1 MTECQGAV
9 CRPEQICIG
18 ASAPCPDW
26 ARTTPTRIRSS
37 ISSAPPFPFPPTFI
51 CSAPI
56 HRLSAHL
63 IPLLVTPAATPP
75 LVRPPAFERILPP
88 YLPAPYALVY
98 VSGAAELLG
107 ALGVLVPGLRR
118 YAGWGLLLL
127 ALAVFPANVHMA
139 LHPADFEGI
148 PAWALYLRLPLQVAL
163 VGWIYWALGLRIR
176 T

>member
-1 MTECQGAV
+1 M
-9 CRPEQICIG
+9 
-18 ASAPCPDW
+18 
-26 ARTTPTRIRSS
+26 
-37 ISSAPPFPFPPTFI
+37 
-51 CSAPI
+51 
-56 HRLSAHL
+56 HRFSVYLIALLFAAAGTAHF
-63 IPLLVTPAATPP
+63 
-75 LVRPPAFERILPP
+75 VRPSAFARIVPP

-107 ALGVLVPGLRR
+107 ALGVLVPDLRR

>member
-1 MTECQGAV
+1 M
-9 CRPEQICIG
+9 
-18 ASAPCPDW
+18 
-26 ARTTPTRIRSS
+26 
-37 ISSAPPFPFPPTFI
+37 
-51 CSAPI
+51 
-56 HRLSAHL
+56 HRFSVYLIALLFAAAGTAHF
-63 IPLLVTPAATPP
+63 
-75 LVRPPAFERILPP
+75 VRPSAFARIVPP

-107 ALGVLVPGLRR
+107 ALGVLVPGLRE

-127 ALAVFPANVHMA
+127 ALVVFPANVHMA

>member
-1 MTECQGAV
+1 M
-9 CRPEQICIG
+9 
-18 ASAPCPDW
+18 
-26 ARTTPTRIRSS
+26 
-37 ISSAPPFPFPPTFI
+37 
-51 CSAPI
+51 
-56 HRLSAHL
+56 HRFSVYLIALLFAAAGTAHF
-63 IPLLVTPAATPP
+63 
-75 LVRPPAFERILPP
+75 VRPSAFARIVPP

-98 VSGAAELLG
+98 VSGAAELLD

-118 YAGWGLLLL
+118 YAGWGLILL

-176 T
+176 M

>member
-1 MTECQGAV
+1 M
-9 CRPEQICIG
+9 
-18 ASAPCPDW
+18 
-26 ARTTPTRIRSS
+26 
-37 ISSAPPFPFPPTFI
+37 
-51 CSAPI
+51 
-56 HRLSAHL
+56 HRFSVYLIALLFAAAGTAHF
-63 IPLLVTPAATPP
+63 
-75 LVRPPAFERILPP
+75 VRPSAFARIVPP

-107 ALGVLVPGLRR
+107 ALGVLVPGLRG
-118 YAGWGLLLL
+118 YAGWGLILL

>member
-1 MTECQGAV
+1 M
-9 CRPEQICIG
+9 
-18 ASAPCPDW
+18 
-26 ARTTPTRIRSS
+26 
-37 ISSAPPFPFPPTFI
+37 
-51 CSAPI
+51 
-56 HRLSAHL
+56 HRFSVYLIALLFAAAGTAHF
-63 IPLLVTPAATPP
+63 
-75 LVRPPAFERILPP
+75 VRPSAFARIVPP

-107 ALGVLVPGLRR
+107 ALGVLVPGLRG

>member
-1 MTECQGAV
+1 MHRFSVYLIALLFAV
-9 CRPEQICIG
+9 AG
-18 ASAPCPDW
+18 
-26 ARTTPTRIRSS
+26 T
-37 ISSAPPFPFPPTFI
+37 
-51 CSAPI
+51 
-56 HRLSAHL
+56 AHF
-63 IPLLVTPAATPP
+63 
-75 LVRPPAFERILPP
+75 VRPSAFARIVPP

-118 YAGWGLLLL
+118 YAGWGLILL

-139 LHPADFEGI
+139 LHPADFKGI

>member
-1 MTECQGAV
+1 M
-9 CRPEQICIG
+9 
-18 ASAPCPDW
+18 
-26 ARTTPTRIRSS
+26 
-37 ISSAPPFPFPPTFI
+37 
-51 CSAPI
+51 
-56 HRLSAHL
+56 HRFSVYLIALLFAAAGTAHF
-63 IPLLVTPAATPP
+63 
-75 LVRPPAFERILPP
+75 VRPSAFARIVPP

>member
-1 MTECQGAV
+1 M
-9 CRPEQICIG
+9 
-18 ASAPCPDW
+18 
-26 ARTTPTRIRSS
+26 
-37 ISSAPPFPFPPTFI
+37 
-51 CSAPI
+51 
-56 HRLSAHL
+56 HRFSVYLIALLFATAGTAHF
-63 IPLLVTPAATPP
+63 
-75 LVRPPAFERILPP
+75 VRPSAFARIVPP

-107 ALGVLVPGLRR
+107 ALGVLVPGLRG

>member
-1 MTECQGAV
+1 M
-9 CRPEQICIG
+9 
-18 ASAPCPDW
+18 
-26 ARTTPTRIRSS
+26 
-37 ISSAPPFPFPPTFI
+37 
-51 CSAPI
+51 
-56 HRLSAHL
+56 HRFSVYLIALLFAAAGTAHF
-63 IPLLVTPAATPP
+63 
-75 LVRPPAFERILPP
+75 VRPSAFARIVPP

-118 YAGWGLLLL
+118 YAGWGLILL

-148 PAWALYLRLPLQVAL
+148 PAWALYLRLPLQVVL

>member
-1 MTECQGAV
+1 M
-9 CRPEQICIG
+9 
-18 ASAPCPDW
+18 
-26 ARTTPTRIRSS
+26 
-37 ISSAPPFPFPPTFI
+37 
-51 CSAPI
+51 
-56 HRLSAHL
+56 HRFSVYLIALLFAAAGTAHF
-63 IPLLVTPAATPP
+63 
-75 LVRPPAFERILPP
+75 VRPSAFARIVPP

-107 ALGVLVPGLRR
+107 ALGLLVPGLRR

-148 PAWALYLRLPLQVAL
+148 PAWALYLRLPLQVVL

>member
-1 MTECQGAV
+1 MHRFSVYLIALLFAV
-9 CRPEQICIG
+9 AG
-18 ASAPCPDW
+18 
-26 ARTTPTRIRSS
+26 T
-37 ISSAPPFPFPPTFI
+37 
-51 CSAPI
+51 
-56 HRLSAHL
+56 AHF
-63 IPLLVTPAATPP
+63 
-75 LVRPPAFERILPP
+75 VRPSAFARIVPP

-118 YAGWGLLLL
+118 YAGWGLILL

>member
-1 MTECQGAV
+1 MHRFSVYLIALLFAAAGTAHFV
-9 CRPEQICIG
+9 RP
-18 ASAPCPDW
+18 SAF
-26 ARTTPTRIRSS
+26 TRI
-37 ISSAPPFPFPPTFI
+37 
-51 CSAPI
+51 
-56 HRLSAHL
+56 
-63 IPLLVTPAATPP
+63 V
-75 LVRPPAFERILPP
+75 PP

-118 YAGWGLLLL
+118 YAGWGLILL

-148 PAWALYLRLPLQVAL
+148 PAWALYLRLPLQVVL